1 MSEQVFS
8 RTSLEEFF
16 GEEEFLRLCRHEAGH
31 ALVAMLFKLPLD
43 YVKMD
48 ASKERPGITHITGG
62 SLDGSAHIAI
72 AGHVAEFLIRK
83 DFACDLDTV
92 MRELPME
99 LNRSDPD
106 YQSFQA
112 ACYYFQMAE
121 TNVVEQCYNILMA
134 CKKALLAIA
143 DGLKE
148 KTFLSRQDVENALS
162 ATERKAC

>member
-1 MSEQVFS
+1 MSGKNVT
-8 RTSLEEFF
+8 RDSLVEFF
-16 GEEEFLRLCRHEAGH
+16 GEEELLRLCRHEAGH
-31 ALVAMLFKLPLD
+31 ALVALLFKRPLD
-43 YVKMD
+43 YVKID
-48 ASKERPGITHITGG
+48 LSEDRPGITHITGD

-72 AGHVAEFLIRK
+72 AGHIAEFLIRK

-99 LNRSDPD
+99 LNKNDPD

-134 CKKALLAIA
+134 CRKALVAIA
-143 DGLKE
+143 A
-148 KTFLSRQDVENALS
+148 ALN
-162 ATERKAC
+162 ERLYLGKNDIEEILNK

>member
-1 MSEQVFS
+1 MSEQILT
-8 RTSLEEFF
+8 RESLVEFF
-16 GEEEFLRLCRHEAGH
+16 GQEEFTRLCRHEAGH
-31 ALVAMLFKLPLD
+31 ALVALLFKRPLD
-43 YVKMD
+43 YVKID
-48 ASKERPGITHITGG
+48 LSKDRPGITHITGD

-72 AGHVAEFLIRK
+72 AGHIAEFLIRK

-99 LNRSDPD
+99 LNKNDPD

-143 DGLKE
+143 A
-148 KTFLSRQDVENALS
+148 ALN
-162 ATERKAC
+162 ERLYLGKNDIEEILNK

>member
-1 MSEQVFS
+1 MSGKNVT
-8 RTSLEEFF
+8 RDSLVEFF
-16 GEEEFLRLCRHEAGH
+16 GEEELLRLCRHEAGH
-31 ALVAMLFKLPLD
+31 ALVALLFKRPLE
-43 YVKMD
+43 YVKID
-48 ASKERPGITHITGG
+48 LSKERPGITHITGD

-72 AGHVAEFLIRK
+72 AGHIAEFLIRK

-99 LNRSDPD
+99 LNKNDPD

-134 CKKALLAIA
+134 CKKALLAVA
-143 DGLKE
+143 A
-148 KTFLSRQDVENALS
+148 ALN
-162 ATERKAC
+162 ERLYLGKNDIEEILNK

>member
-1 MSEQVFS
+1 MSGKNVT
-8 RTSLEEFF
+8 RDSLVEFF
-16 GEEEFLRLCRHEAGH
+16 GEEELLRLCRHEAGH
-31 ALVAMLFKLPLD
+31 ALVALLFKRPLD
-43 YVKMD
+43 YVKID
-48 ASKERPGITHITGG
+48 LSKDRPGITHITGD

-72 AGHVAEFLIRK
+72 AGHIAEFLIRK

-99 LNRSDPD
+99 LNKNDPD

-143 DGLKE
+143 A
-148 KTFLSRQDVENALS
+148 ALN
-162 ATERKAC
+162 ERLYLGKNDIEEILNK